1 MVNNIKPFV
10 ARGNAIK
17 IKRRLIGRFDAFFD
31 EPSRTEGQI
40 RDAFYAV
47 LGRKFCFDMDYFARR
62 GLPLSGKKVVRFV
75 SNSLV
80 YARTYDVYV
89 DDDMARRDL

>member
-1 MVNNIKPFV
+1 MVGNITPFV
-10 ARGNAIK
+10 AKDNAIK

-40 RDAFYAV
+40 REAFYAV
-47 LGRKFCFDMDYFARR
+47 LGRDFCFDMDYFARS

-80 YARTYDVYV
+80 YAKSYDVYV
-89 DDDMARRDL
+89 DIDNCAR

>member
-1 MVNNIKPFV
+1 MIGKIIPFV
-10 ARGNAIK
+10 ARSNAIK

-31 EPSRTEGQI
+31 EPSIPEVQI
-40 RDAFYAV
+40 RDAFYNV
-47 LGRKFCFDMDYFARR
+47 LGNDFRFDMDYFAKR
-62 GLPLSGKKVVRFV
+62 GLPLSKKKVVRFV

-89 DDDMARRDL
+89 DDVSSAQ